1 MADVHILFVCHG
13 NICRSPMAEFVMRD
27 LLEKHGLTNRVEV
40 ASAAT
45 STEELHNPVHPGTR
59 RKLAEAGIRCDG
71 KRAQQLRRSDY
82 DAYDMLIGMDE
93 YNMRNMRRMLG
104 GDPDEKLVKL
114 LCLCGETADVSDPWW
129 TGDFDSTYR
138 DVLRGCRAL
147 LQLLCEQ
154 HGWKL
159 KGAL

>member
-1 MADVHILFVCHG
+1 MLYLVLVVAFVIAMLWLFQIVWLDDFY
-13 NICRSPMAEFVMRD
+13 RYY
-27 LLEKHGLTNRVEV
+27 KTNEV

-59 RKLAEAGIRCDG
+59 RKLAEAGIRCEG
-71 KRAQQLRRSDY
+71 KRARQMNRSDY
-82 DAYDMLIGMDE
+82 NVYDMLIGME
-93 YNMRNMRRMLG
+93 ESNMRNMRRMLD
-104 GDPDEKLVKL
+104 GDPDGKLVKL

-147 LQLLCEQ
+147 MQLLCEQ
-154 HGWKL
+154 NGWKL
-159 KGAL
+159 KGDF